1 MRWIE
6 QTWFLSKGQTDRP
19 QIETATSHETLVQQ
33 KESELGLWTPG
44 SHKHGPKPQYGVER
58 PM

>member
-1 MRWIE
+1 ME

>member
-6 QTWFLSKGQTDRP
+6 QTWFLSKGQPLTK
-19 QIETATSHETLVQQ
+19 TLVQQ
-33 KESELGLWTPG
+33 KESELSLWTPG